1 MPVTTCIFSLRSE
14 FEAVN
19 RAGLS
24 LNSAVHGFRRLAP
37 VQAYHSAQDMPPCDW
52 LLVGAKTTGN
62 HELAPL
68 IPRSGGA
75 GAKVLLLQNGL
86 GVEERLRPLLPESLH
101 LLGGLCFICVH
112 RGEPGVIEHQA
123 YGGVNLGYHS
133 GPADERR
140 RREIV
145 EEGAALFRESGLEST
160 AMPDLEQARW
170 QKLVWNIPYNG
181 LSVLLKSSTAPLMAN
196 ADSRSLI
203 DAIMEEVIGAAG
215 ACGFILPEGYA
226 DQLLAATERMPDYR
240 PSMYHDFAHGRP
252 LELAAIYAAPPGP
265 RCCCGLPDAQG
276 RGAVPG
282 VALPRSTTA
291 LKGRARRPAGAAL
304 AGRKGIYPNGPEKA
318 RNSRGTLGE
327 WMLAANLLMR
337 PAAQA
342 VEEAA

>member
-1 MPVTTCIFSLRSE
+1 M
-14 FEAVN
+14 
-19 RAGLS
+19 
-24 LNSAVHGFRRLAP
+24 
-37 VQAYHSAQDMPPCDW
+37 
-52 LLVGAKTTGN
+52 GAKTTGN
-62 HELAPL
+62 DELAPL
-68 IPRSGGA
+68 IRA
-75 GAKVLLLQNGL
+75 AARGAKVLLLQNGL

-203 DAIMEEVIGAAG
+203 EAIMEEVIGLPAPAASSCLR
-215 ACGFILPEGYA
+215 AMRTNCW
-226 DQLLAATERMPDYR
+226 RR
-240 PSMYHDFAHGRP
+240 PSGCPTIGRACTTTSP
-252 LELAAIYAAPPGP
+252 MGGHWSGGDLCRAPGP

-276 RGAVPG
+276 RGAAPG
-282 VALPRSTTA
+282 VALPRSATA
-291 LKGRARRPAGAAL
+291 LPSAATSRRRA
-304 AGRKGIYPNGPEKA
+304 AGRKGFTPTGRKSPKQQ
-318 RNSRGTLGE
+318 GTLGE

>member
-1 MPVTTCIFSLRSE
+1 
-14 FEAVN
+14 
-19 RAGLS
+19 
-24 LNSAVHGFRRLAP
+24 
-37 VQAYHSAQDMPPCDW
+37 MPPCDW

-68 IPRSGGA
+68 IRAAAA

-203 DAIMEEVIGAAG
+203 EAIMEEVIGAAG

-252 LELAAIYAAPPGP
+252 LELAAIYAAPWPALLLRATGCPGSR
-265 RCCCGLPDAQG
+265 RCTRRCASSKHNRAEAE
-276 RGAVPG
+276 RGDQPA
-282 VALPRSTTA
+282 PRSQGERD
-291 LKGRARRPAGAAL
+291 LPQRAGKSP
-304 AGRKGIYPNGPEKA
+304 KQQ
-318 RNSRGTLGE
+318 GTLGE